1 MQIEVFI
8 QGEHNEPELQA
19 LFKHLSGGTIGIPE
33 DPPAG
38 PAPVNTGFKIDTST
52 EAATKAVE
60 DLKANYTETKPA
72 EVTHTEPEPTPAEDP
87 PAEQITHGDVRDLLK
102 DLSKVSSVKAARDIF
117 AEYVES
123 PKDPE
128 RPTLSEVPAE
138 KLPELKAKVEKAL
151 ADHEEL

>member
-19 LFKHLSGGTIGIPE
+19 LFRHLSGGTG
-33 DPPAG
+33 
-38 PAPVNTGFKIDTST
+38 PVNIGFTPDP
-52 EAATKAVE
+52 KAIE
-60 DLKANYTETKPA
+60 DLKANYAAPVDKPA

-128 RPTLSEVPAE
+128 RPTLSEVPAG